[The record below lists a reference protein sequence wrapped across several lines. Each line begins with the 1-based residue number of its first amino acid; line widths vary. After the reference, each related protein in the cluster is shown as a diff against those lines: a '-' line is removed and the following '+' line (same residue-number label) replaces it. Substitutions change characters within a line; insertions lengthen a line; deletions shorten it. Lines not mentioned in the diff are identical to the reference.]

1 MDSTSTGQFE
11 AIELEI
17 FNHLFASVAEEMGVT
32 LGRTGYS
39 PNIKER
45 RDYSCALFLGD
56 GRMLAQAAHIPVHLG
71 AMPASVAAAIRCV
84 APFAPGD
91 LVILNDPYLGGTHL
105 PDITLVSPLFITG
118 QSTRPAFFVAS
129 RAHHAD
135 VGGMS
140 PGSMPLSRELYQEG
154 IIIPP
159 VRLVERGILNQAVLD
174 LIVRNSRMPAE
185 RHGDLAAQRAAHEI
199 GSRRLLEIITRYGLH
214 EVNLQAENVLA
225 YSARLP
231 RSVLA

>member
-1 MDSTSTGQFE
+1 MSAPAFDPVV
-11 AIELEI
+11 LEI
-17 FNHLFASVAEEMGVT
+17 FKHLFASAAEEMGAA
-32 LGRTGYS
+32 LGRTAYS

-45 RDYSCALFLGD
+45 RDYSCAVFLGD

-71 AMPASVAAAIRCV
+71 AMPASVMAAIKHS

-91 LVILNDPYLGGTHL
+91 IIILNDPYLGGTHL
-105 PDITLVSPLFITG
+105 PDITLVSPVFVPGEPTDQPQFI
-118 QSTRPAFFVAS
+118 VAS
-129 RAHHAD
+129 RAHHSD
-135 VGGMS
+135 VGGIT
-140 PGSMPLSRELYQEG
+140 PGSMPLSTELYQEG